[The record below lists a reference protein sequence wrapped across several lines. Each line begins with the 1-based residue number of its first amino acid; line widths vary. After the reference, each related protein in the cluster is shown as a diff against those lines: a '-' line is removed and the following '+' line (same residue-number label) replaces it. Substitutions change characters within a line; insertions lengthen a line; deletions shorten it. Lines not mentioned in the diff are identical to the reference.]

1 MSDSRFPPDSDRFP
15 PDWDRFPPDWDRFPP
30 GWDEA
35 RVQRLIAACDS
46 LTDDEWVAED
56 EAAAAAPHQATV
68 IVPTELLPEIRRLL
82 ASHKTA

>member
-1 MSDSRFPPDSDRFP
+1 MTDSRFSPGSNRFP
-15 PDWDRFPPDWDRFPP
+15 PGWDRFPP
-30 GWDEA
+30 GWDES

-46 LTDDEWVAED
+46 LTEDEWVAED
-56 EAAAAAPHQATV
+56 EAAAEAPHQATV